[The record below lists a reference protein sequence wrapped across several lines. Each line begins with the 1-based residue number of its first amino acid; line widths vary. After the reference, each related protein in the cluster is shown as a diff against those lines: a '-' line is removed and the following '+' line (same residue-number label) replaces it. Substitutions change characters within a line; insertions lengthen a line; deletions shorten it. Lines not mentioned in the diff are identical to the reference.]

1 MSDSQA
7 LLKSLHELVARWDA
21 AIREA
26 EATARDRRFTNSPDA
41 YRYTG
46 VAEGLRTALQ
56 DVQALLNPGNT
67 VVESSDTPEEYTVVN
82 ESVALAVL
90 KRAGLMVAELIAHKD
105 HTFSAVF
112 SPFIVTTFEERIA
125 KLSGVADVVILD
137 YGRLPNNNRSYIDF
151 AFRSP
156 PQP

>member
-1 MSDSQA
+1 MSDSQI
-7 LLKSLHELVARWDA
+7 LFKSLRELAARWDA

-41 YRYTG
+41 FRYTG
-46 VAEGLRTALQ
+46 VAEGLRAALQ
-56 DVQALLNPGNT
+56 DVQALLNP
-67 VVESSDTPEEYTVVN
+67 VSDEVQSVDAPVEYALVD
-82 ESVALAVL
+82 ESTALATL
-90 KRAGLMVAELIAHKD
+90 KRAGLMIAELITHKD

-125 KLSGVADVVILD
+125 KLSSLGDVVILD

>member
-1 MSDSQA
+1 MTDSQV
-7 LLKSLHELVARWDA
+7 LLKSLREIIARWDA

-46 VAEGLRTALQ
+46 VAEGLRSALN
-56 DVQALLNPGNT
+56 DIQALLLPASGEAEPVDAT
-67 VVESSDTPEEYTVVN
+67 VEYALVD
-82 ESVALAVL
+82 EALALATL
-90 KRAGLMVAELIAHKD
+90 KRAGLMIAELIVHKD
-105 HTFSAVF
+105 RTYSAIF
-112 SPFIVTTFEERIA
+112 SPFIITSFEDRIA
-125 KLSGVADVVILD
+125 KLASVADVVILD
-137 YGRLPNNNRSYIDF
+137 YGRLPNNNKSYIDF